1 MQRTYQAIELG
12 QVVLQYNIKLLKMQL
27 HYEQEKR
34 LKAIW
39 ILIIWIV
46 VKIVFKKNRNMQLSE
61 IKFIKGK

>member
-1 MQRTYQAIELG
+1 
-12 QVVLQYNIKLLKMQL
+12 MQL

-39 ILIIWIV
+39 ILIIRIV

-61 IKFIKGK
+61 IKFIKGKQIIL